1 MRSKILRRGT
11 AIQKKLFS
19 QKGNSF
25 FCALFDITAFVIHI
39 YTKIYIFMKMKQ
51 EKLLEKLQNP
61 LELIE
66 LSRRG
71 ISKSAVNL
79 VASKIGLSGRE
90 IARILNISERTFH
103 RYTPDKQ
110 LDTNSTER
118 LLKLMLLYQHGEQ
131 VFSNLEDFKPWMRQ
145 SMRIFGD
152 KSALELLDTATG
164 FEWVNNVLSRIEFGT
179 YS

>member
-1 MRSKILRRGT
+1 MKSK
-11 AIQKKLFS
+11 
-19 QKGNSF
+19 
-25 FCALFDITAFVIHI
+25 HI
-39 YTKIYIFMKMKQ
+39 NV
-51 EKLLEKLQNP
+51 LEKLQNP

-66 LSRRG
+66 LSRKG
-71 ISKSAVNL
+71 ISKNAVDV
-79 VASKIGLSGRE
+79 VASKLGLSDRE
-90 IARILNISERTFH
+90 MARILNISERTFH
-103 RYTPDKQ
+103 RYTSDTQ
-110 LDTNSTER
+110 LDTASTER
-118 LLKLMLLYQHGEQ
+118 LLKLMLLYQHGEE

>member
-1 MRSKILRRGT
+1 MK
-11 AIQKKLFS
+11 
-19 QKGNSF
+19 
-25 FCALFDITAFVIHI
+25 
-39 YTKIYIFMKMKQ
+39 TKQ
-51 EKLLEKLQNP
+51 ANVLEKLQNP

-66 LSRRG
+66 LSRKG
-71 ISKSAVNL
+71 ISKSAVDI
-79 VASKIGLSGRE
+79 VAQKIGFSDRE
-90 IARILNISERTFH
+90 MARTLNISERTFH
-103 RYTPDKQ
+103 RYTPDIQ
-110 LDTNSTER
+110 LDTARTER
-118 LLKLMLLYQHGEQ
+118 LLKLMLLYQHGEE